1 MDVGCLR
8 KAALEGAPW
17 RYKNTSPFSAI
28 PLGKMNRRWTPSF
41 RYPILTP
48 EGRASVELKRIR
60 YVSRFS
66 RTLTS
71 EEIESLVQ
79 RAEGKNAV
87 LGITGIFMATG
98 NLFYQLIEGPE
109 DAIDRLFATI
119 LSDERHRDIL
129 VLETE
134 TEVTGRFF
142 PDWSMRR
149 IEIDDAA
156 HARLAPMASLLEQI
170 VNTRRELARQTHQL
184 ERALWQELAAH
195 RTVG

>member
-1 MDVGCLR
+1 M
-8 KAALEGAPW
+8 
-17 RYKNTSPFSAI
+17 
-28 PLGKMNRRWTPSF
+28 
-41 RYPILTP
+41 
-48 EGRASVELKRIR
+48 ELKRIR